1 MLTIAKLFGKSPF
14 APLQSHMDK
23 VANCINMLPDL
34 FKAVEK
40 QDLEEIRNIAKQIS
54 KSEHEA
60 DLTKNDIR
68 NHLPKS
74 IFLPIDRSSIFHILS
89 IQDAFADKAEDIS
102 VLCTFKLLSNYEEFK
117 EEFKNFYLL
126 NVNTFT
132 LAKQVIKEFDSL
144 LETTF
149 GGAEAQKVKIMI
161 DDLAFKEH
169 ELDKMQYH
177 LTQKIYDKCDT
188 MSYEIFYLW
197 HTLIKEVGS
206 ISNLAENL
214 GNTIRMILEIK

>member
-1 MLTIAKLFGKSPF
+1 
-14 APLQSHMDK
+14 
-23 VANCINMLPDL
+23 
-34 FKAVEK
+34 
-40 QDLEEIRNIAKQIS
+40 
-54 KSEHEA
+54 
-60 DLTKNDIR
+60 
-68 NHLPKS
+68 
-74 IFLPIDRSSIFHILS
+74 
-89 IQDAFADKAEDIS
+89 
-102 VLCTFKLLSNYEEFK
+102 
-117 EEFKNFYLL
+117 
-126 NVNTFT
+126 
-132 LAKQVIKEFDSL
+132 
-144 LETTF
+144 
-149 GGAEAQKVKIMI
+149 MI